1 MGVYHVNS
9 SGIGWLRAYFIEL
22 LDVHNW
28 MLDPWSIAFSST
40 RENLSKRERSAGQT
54 YRLSEQEV

>member
-9 SGIGWLRAYFIEL
+9 SGIGRLRAYFIEL

-28 MLDPWSIAFSST
+28 MLGPWSVVFSAPV
-40 RENLSKRERSAGQT
+40 RI
-54 YRLSEQEV
+54 